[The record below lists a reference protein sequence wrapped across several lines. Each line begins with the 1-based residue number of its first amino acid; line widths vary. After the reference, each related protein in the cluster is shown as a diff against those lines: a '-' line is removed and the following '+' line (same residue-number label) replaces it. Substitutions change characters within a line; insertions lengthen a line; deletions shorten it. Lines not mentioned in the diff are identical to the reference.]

1 MLFSGGRKRER
12 GTETASSC
20 EETVDESD
28 GCRMEKREIKDE
40 GVFKVGERELPREEI
55 VRGP

>member
-1 MLFSGGRKRER
+1 MLFSSGRKDER

-28 GCRMEKREIKDE
+28 GCRMEKREMKDKGRFQGRRK
-40 GVFKVGERELPREEI
+40 GVAKRRN
-55 VRGP
+55 R